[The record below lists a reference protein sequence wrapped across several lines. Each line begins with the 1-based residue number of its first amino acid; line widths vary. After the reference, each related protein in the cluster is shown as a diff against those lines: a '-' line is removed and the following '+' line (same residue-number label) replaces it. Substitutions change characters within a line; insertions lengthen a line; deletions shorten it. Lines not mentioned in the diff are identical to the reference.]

1 MAHTADHGKPAEHQR
16 PASSELRADA
26 DPAPPPNV
34 RPNADGSVP
43 DHWVR
48 DMMDGMTEQ
57 VARARMRRA
66 PTRWT
71 RATSTPTRGTS
82 PPPRNLLQRK
92 TRSQGLASPDNGSG
106 LVPGVWLDQANQ
118 KTTGQGAL
126 PGARAQVRGSDEAS
140 DGSEVLL
147 QQCTGTR
154 GTTLLQE
161 PYTRM
166 AKRQPSYTYPCTNR
180 DRNRGTSLVRG
191 THNLCPGT
199 LIFS

>member
-1 MAHTADHGKPAEHQR
+1 MAARYHTANHGKPAKHQR
-16 PASSELRADA
+16 PANSELRADA

-43 DHWVR
+43 DHWLG

-57 VARARMRRA
+57 VARTPRMRRA

-82 PPPRNLLQRK
+82 PPWRNLLQRK

-147 QQCTGTR
+147 QAVHRNQGDH
-154 GTTLLQE
+154 
-161 PYTRM
+161 
-166 AKRQPSYTYPCTNR
+166 PSPR
-180 DRNRGTSLVRG
+180 AV
-191 THNLCPGT
+191 H
-199 LIFS
+199 